1 MVMYTVRKI
10 IMVWEKHVS
19 KTLYVLPK
27 KKKKSVG
34 VLYTFLHVF
43 NKLEILLSIAG
54 REWSPLVVV
63 WLSQTAS
70 AGDLKSTA
78 SRQLRAAARA
88 APRAWGRR
96 AASRGGA
103 GSARP
108 LSSPRL
114 PQPGPRRLLAVT
126 PPHTHTPGEQ
136 LLRIPAAAGRP
147 RDFIPTD
154 CRNCLSVLPSWF
166 FSF

>member
-1 MVMYTVRKI
+1 MSLKLCMCFQ
-10 IMVWEKHVS
+10 
-19 KTLYVLPK
+19 K

-78 SRQLRAAARA
+78 SRQLRAAARP

-126 PPHTHTPGEQ
+126 PPHTHPGGAVVAHPCGCRQTAWFHSNWLQKLPFCSSQ
-136 LLRIPAAAGRP
+136 L
-147 RDFIPTD
+147 
-154 CRNCLSVLPSWF
+154 V
-166 FSF
+166 SFLLIWKK